1 MIAKERVTAG
11 VLRYIDCEVC
21 PHVPGFKSVALA
33 AVAAMYAQKIP
44 AIFDKLQKHPAISLL
59 DIISEDGMV
68 DVDAVYNAFAP
79 KISQPVQLNVPF
91 IGQISIDR
99 AEIDKLYRYIREA

>member
-1 MIAKERVTAG
+1 MIARERVAAG
-11 VLRYIDCEVC
+11 VLRYVDCEVC

-33 AVAAMYAQKIP
+33 AVAALYAQKIP
-44 AIFDKLQKHPAISLL
+44 VIFDRLQAHPAVAILDVISA
-59 DIISEDGMV
+59 DGMV
-68 DVDAVYNAFAP
+68 DVDALYNAFAP

-99 AEIDKLYRYIREA
+99 AEIDKMYRYIKEA